1 MSPFMISEPLNNNS
15 LKHSPFSNINQ
26 SVGRADHDLTTYVS
40 SNCLDLLLYIHT
52 DHMESSTPSCIDGW
66 GDQRVG
72 QDDHDLTT
80 YVSSNCLDLLLYIH
94 TDHMESATPSCTDGW
109 GDQQVGDDH
118 DHELKAYVSTNCL
131 NLLLYIHIDHME
143 YSTPS
148 VLIIENFKKFAA
160 VTSKENHKTL
170 QKNHSTRFKLN

>member
-1 MSPFMISEPLNNNS
+1 MFTRSILVTIYASFIY
-15 LKHSPFSNINQ
+15 F
-26 SVGRADHDLTTYVS
+26 
-40 SNCLDLLLYIHT
+40 LLYCQSQLELPCVWESPVWSHT
-52 DHMESSTPSCIDGW
+52 SS
-66 GDQRVG
+66 
-72 QDDHDLTT
+72 

-131 NLLLYIHIDHME
+131 NLLLCIHIDHME

-148 VLIIENFKKFAA
+148 VLIIENFKKFTA